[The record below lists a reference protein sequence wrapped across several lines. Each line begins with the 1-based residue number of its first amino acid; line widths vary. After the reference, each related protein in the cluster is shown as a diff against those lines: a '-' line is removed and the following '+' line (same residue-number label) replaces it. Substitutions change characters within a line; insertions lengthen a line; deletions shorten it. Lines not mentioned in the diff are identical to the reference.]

1 MSETDSV
8 LFNVDI
14 NNYNGPLDVL
24 LDLAKAQKVD
34 LEEIS
39 ITKLADQF
47 HEYITNEK
55 HLNLEIA
62 SEYLLIATWLAYL
75 KSKLLLPGTPEE
87 EFKVQEVAEKL
98 KLQLK
103 KLELIRLLSEQM
115 LKRNRLG
122 REIRTRGIKG
132 NIRSIYSSEYNVNL
146 FELLKAYSS
155 VVMTKDFQTMSIP
168 KLPVFTTEDGIK
180 TIKQFLGK
188 LMDWKNINDLI
199 PKNFKNGSKYKR
211 TGKAGIFA
219 GSLELVKEGNLSI
232 KQDNLF
238 ELLKTYSTIIM
249 TKDFQKMDI
258 PKLPVFT
265 TEEGIKTI
273 KEFFGKLVYW
283 KKLDDLIPKNF
294 KRGSRYKRTG
304 KAGIFAGSLELVKEG
319 NLKIKQE
326 ELFEEIYIKENK

>member
-1 MSETDSV
+1 MIENDSL
-8 LFNVDI
+8 LFKVDLD
-14 NNYNGPLDVL
+14 NYNGPLDVL
-24 LDLAKAQKVD
+24 LDLAKAQKVN
-34 LEEIS
+34 LENIS

-47 HEYITNEK
+47 HDYVTMEK
-55 HLNLEIA
+55 NLNLEIA
-62 SEYLLIATWLAYL
+62 SEYLLMATWLAYL

-115 LKRNRLG
+115 LKRKRLG
-122 REIRTRGIKG
+122 KEIRTRGG
-132 NIRSIYSSEYNVNL
+132 RSGITPIYNSEY
-146 FELLKAYSS
+146 
-155 VVMTKDFQTMSIP
+155 
-168 KLPVFTTEDGIK
+168 KL
-180 TIKQFLGK
+180 
-188 LMDWKNINDLI
+188 
-199 PKNFKNGSKYKR
+199 
-211 TGKAGIFA
+211 
-219 GSLELVKEGNLSI
+219 
-232 KQDNLF
+232 NLF

-249 TKDFQKMDI
+249 TKDFQKINI

-273 KEFFGKLVYW
+273 KEFFGKLFDW

-294 KRGSRYKRTG
+294 KMGPKYKKTG

-326 ELFEEIYIKENK
+326 KLFDDIYVREKK

>member
-1 MSETDSV
+1 MSESDSV

-47 HEYITNEK
+47 HDYIIKEK
-55 HLNLEIA
+55 DLNLEIA
-62 SEYLLIATWLAYL
+62 SEYLLMATWLAYL
-75 KSKLLLPGTPEE
+75 KSKLLLPGTPDE

-122 REIRTRGIKG
+122 REIRARGIKG
-132 NIRSIYSSEYNVNL
+132 NIRSIYSSEYNVTL
-146 FELLKAYSS
+146 FELLKSYSS
-155 VVMTKDFQTMSIP
+155 VVMTKDFQTMNIP

-188 LMDWKNINDLI
+188 LMDWKNLDDLI
-199 PKNFKNGSKYKR
+199 PTNFKNGSKYKK

-219 GSLELVKEGNLSI
+219 GSLELVKEGNLSM

-238 ELLKTYSTIIM
+238 
-249 TKDFQKMDI
+249 DDI
-258 PKLPVFT
+258 YVR
-265 TEEGIKTI
+265 E
-273 KEFFGKLVYW
+273 VN
-283 KKLDDLIPKNF
+283 D
-294 KRGSRYKRTG
+294 
-304 KAGIFAGSLELVKEG
+304 
-319 NLKIKQE
+319 
-326 ELFEEIYIKENK
+326 

>member
-1 MSETDSV
+1 MSESDSV

-47 HEYITNEK
+47 HDYITNEK
-55 HLNLEIA
+55 NLNLEIA
-62 SEYLLIATWLAYL
+62 SEYLLMATWLAYL

-132 NIRSIYSSEYNVNL
+132 NIRSIYSSEYNVSL
-146 FELLKAYSS
+146 FELLKSYSS
-155 VVMTKDFQTMSIP
+155 IVMTKDFQTMSIP

-180 TIKQFLGK
+180 TIKQFLGQ
-188 LMDWKNINDLI
+188 LYDWKNIDDLI
-199 PKNFKNGSKYKR
+199 PNNFKNVSKYKK
-211 TGKAGIFA
+211 TGKAGIFS

-232 KQDNLF
+232 KQENLF
-238 ELLKTYSTIIM
+238 
-249 TKDFQKMDI
+249 DDI
-258 PKLPVFT
+258 YV
-265 TEEGIKTI
+265 
-273 KEFFGKLVYW
+273 
-283 KKLDDLIPKNF
+283 
-294 KRGSRYKRTG
+294 R
-304 KAGIFAGSLELVKEG
+304 
-319 NLKIKQE
+319 
-326 ELFEEIYIKENK
+326 EIND